1 MSRSYYSSINAS
13 SNCYWETHRHECCL
27 DTTLNYVHLN
37 KRFTHGQLF
46 ILWGPHRSEAFVWQI
61 IGKHLHITRH
71 QNFFDGMR
79 AQNRLI
85 IAQCYTWIRV
95 LWLVHIAATSSRN
108 YCNVFYVGL
117 PLKHTQQLHLGLN
130 GAAHL
135 LAGNACDMHTECR
148 YSSLHWV
155 PRGFQ
160 VQCKVL
166 ILSIWGLCTC
176 PADDSGIGKRGLG
189 KYLPSGGCLLLLI
202 FWAAAIIQLLWTLL
216 RGWLCLLHS

>member
-1 MSRSYYSSINAS
+1 
-13 SNCYWETHRHECCL
+13 
-27 DTTLNYVHLN
+27 
-37 KRFTHGQLF
+37 
-46 ILWGPHRSEAFVWQI
+46 
-61 IGKHLHITRH
+61 
-71 QNFFDGMR
+71 MR

-95 LWLVHIAATSSRN
+95 LWLVHIAATSSIN

-148 YSSLHWV
+148 YSSLHWL
-155 PRGFQ
+155 PTGFQ
-160 VQCKVL
+160 VQCKIL

-176 PADDSGIGKRGLG
+176 PVDDSGIRKSERPQKIPSLKWVPFASDLLGSCYNIACLDGFEGLTLFIACITTTIMLFG
-189 KYLPSGGCLLLLI
+189 
-202 FWAAAIIQLLWTLL
+202 LWI
-216 RGWLCLLHS
+216 